1 MKNPLKL
8 QFEDTEEKKKFYLEC
23 CAIDCRRVYL
33 YVSIIALFELFL
45 LIFDRISQ
53 NEIYSKVQWAYCILN
68 SVMSA
73 ASILMVSLTCWAKQN
88 LEQRYKIFRAALAIY
103 AFIILFCAVCD
114 AVTGTISSGRENLTM
129 FFICIMLVSCV
140 FYVDSKL
147 VLLYS
152 VSFFFGFELF
162 THLTEF
168 SSHHTYAP
176 YPVFIIFITD
186 TVSFVRARQLKDSIH
201 KTRVIQKLQE
211 QAEYENQQ
219 KSQFLANMSHE
230 IRTPMN
236 AIVGMSELA
245 MDFNLNDS
253 ETNTIRQI
261 RTSGINLVGIIN
273 DILDFSKIES
283 GKMQIVPVE
292 YDLVKMMNDI
302 CNVCLV
308 RITNKPVE
316 LILEIEEDLPTSYY
330 GDDMRIRQ
338 ILINLAGN
346 SSKFT
351 EKGFIKIRT
360 ENLRKFEEKDGLRI
374 SVIDSGIGIKQEDL
388 TKLFGAFQ
396 QVDMKMNRTKG
407 GTGLGLSI
415 SKNLAKLMGGSLNV
429 TSEYGKGSCFY
440 IDLPQKITDETKCSE
455 KYKSLFEKAERSTE
469 NPKLA
474 VIPVK
479 GLLNSPEFAGLFVEK
494 SETVMFKAPEAQIL
508 VVDDNDVNLQVAKG
522 LLSKFGINPDLAESA
537 QEALALIKL
546 KNYHIIFMDHQMPG
560 MDGIEA
566 VEIIR
571 KNEKEEKR
579 HRIIVALS
587 ANAINGAREM
597 FLSKGFDDFLAK
609 PVQGKDFASCI
620 AEWLPVNLLEKIGT
634 EKETGL
640 EIPEGFP
647 TWDKERL
654 SLVEAVSNS
663 GGLEN
668 YLKAVKTFYLSIEK
682 NANLIGECLINN
694 DIKNYTIHVHALK
707 SAARIIGAIEVSK
720 KAEYLE
726 ILGKDFQ
733 KAEEAGDFAK
743 AKHISQEIHERTSS
757 LISLYTSYLKD
768 LRAILE
774 FAESRTEKKSSFDS
788 NTLEQ
793 TLDKILSACT
803 KFELPVIEE
812 QFESIKNM
820 QTEREIQPLIEFL
833 EKAITNI
840 EFEDI
845 EKICREIKKKLN
857 S

>member
-1 MKNPLKL
+1 
-8 QFEDTEEKKKFYLEC
+8 
-23 CAIDCRRVYL
+23 
-33 YVSIIALFELFL
+33 
-45 LIFDRISQ
+45 
-53 NEIYSKVQWAYCILN
+53 
-68 SVMSA
+68 
-73 ASILMVSLTCWAKQN
+73 
-88 LEQRYKIFRAALAIY
+88 
-103 AFIILFCAVCD
+103 
-114 AVTGTISSGRENLTM
+114 
-129 FFICIMLVSCV
+129 
-140 FYVDSKL
+140 
-147 VLLYS
+147 
-152 VSFFFGFELF
+152 
-162 THLTEF
+162 
-168 SSHHTYAP
+168 
-176 YPVFIIFITD
+176 
-186 TVSFVRARQLKDSIH
+186 
-201 KTRVIQKLQE
+201 
-211 QAEYENQQ
+211 
-219 KSQFLANMSHE
+219 
-230 IRTPMN
+230 
-236 AIVGMSELA
+236 
-245 MDFNLNDS
+245 
-253 ETNTIRQI
+253 
-261 RTSGINLVGIIN
+261 
-273 DILDFSKIES
+273 
-283 GKMQIVPVE
+283 
-292 YDLVKMMNDI
+292 
-302 CNVCLV
+302 
-308 RITNKPVE
+308 
-316 LILEIEEDLPTSYY
+316 
-330 GDDMRIRQ
+330 
-338 ILINLAGN
+338 
-346 SSKFT
+346 
-351 EKGFIKIRT
+351 
-360 ENLRKFEEKDGLRI
+360 
-374 SVIDSGIGIKQEDL
+374 
-388 TKLFGAFQ
+388 
-396 QVDMKMNRTKG
+396 MKMNRTKG

-440 IDLPQKITDETKCSE
+440 IDLPQKITDAIKCSE
-455 KYKSLFEKAERSTE
+455 KYKSLFAKAKRSLE

-571 KNEKEEKR
+571 KNEKEEKL

-726 ILGKDFQ
+726 ISGKDFQ

-845 EKICREIKKKLN
+845 EKICGEIKKKLN